1 MNVAINAT
9 IAQTIS
15 RIDPASVMV
24 FLLLTGAELCYYTE
38 KKPVE
43 ETAHRKFVEPD
54 MPIRHRGSDNRD
66 IMKLF
71 IRILL
76 AAAILAGTSG
86 APSRAAETI
95 RVAVQKTGT
104 FAWELAVIRAHGL
117 DKQANLAIEVSE
129 LASPEAG
136 KIALRGGG
144 ADIIVSDW
152 LWVSRERGLGAKLT
166 FYPYS
171 SALGAVMVPNSSSIR
186 TLADLK
192 GRKLAVAG
200 GPIDKNWLLLR
211 ASMKQD
217 GIDLKSE
224 STIVYGAPPLLAA
237 KTLDGEMDATV
248 NFWNFCAALE
258 AKGFRRLAGVEDLLP
273 KLGAKGRTAMIGYV
287 FDEEWGNI
295 NRDAVARFIAMT
307 REAKNILTTSDAEW
321 EQIAPLTGAAD
332 AATLRAYRDR
342 YREGIPRRPIADEEA
357 DARVLYRV
365 LAAIGGREI
374 VGPAEELDPGT
385 FYRAI
390 PGD

>member
-1 MNVAINAT
+1 MKFFTCILVA
-9 IAQTIS
+9 
-15 RIDPASVMV
+15 
-24 FLLLTGAELCYYTE
+24 
-38 KKPVE
+38 
-43 ETAHRKFVEPD
+43 TAAF
-54 MPIRHRGSDNRD
+54 
-66 IMKLF
+66 
-71 IRILL
+71 
-76 AAAILAGTSG
+76 AGVSG
-86 APSRAAETI
+86 APCRAAETV
-95 RVAVQKTGT
+95 RLAVQKTGT

-117 DKQANLAIEVSE
+117 DRQANLAIQVNE
-129 LASPEAG
+129 LASPEAS

-171 SALGAVMVPNSSSIR
+171 SALGAVMVPNTSSIR
-186 TLADLK
+186 TLTDLK

-237 KTLDGEMDATV
+237 KMLNGEMDATV
-248 NFWNFCAALE
+248 NYWNFCAALE
-258 AKGFRRLAGVEDLLP
+258 AKGFRRLIGIEDLLP

-287 FDEEWGNI
+287 FDEEWGSA
-295 NRDAVARFIAMT
+295 NREAVTRFIAMT
-307 REAKNILTTSDAEW
+307 RGAKEILATSDAEW
-321 EQIAPLTGAAD
+321 EKIAPLTGAAD

-365 LAAIGGREI
+365 LAAIGGSEI
-374 VGPAEELDPGT
+374 VGRARELDPGT